1 MLQNWKK
8 LRPISLLNI
17 DLKLISKAFPSTL
30 KTVIPSSVS
39 LKQTVYIEKWFRE
52 IPYHII
58 QASTPPASEFLL
70 LWTQVRFTK
79 VRYKSKISGPGKFR
93 NLLFQSFRI
102 GPSDQKWLPQCRN
115 GDYPMLAD
123 INFWEKFSPNNL
135 RNWTWKVLEAEES
148 KNPT

>member
-70 LWTQVRFTK
+70 LWTLVRYTK
-79 VRYKSKISGPGKFR
+79 VRYKSKISGTGKFR

-102 GPSDQKWLPQCRN
+102 GPSDQKWLPRCRN
-115 GDYPMLAD
+115 RDYPMLAD
-123 INFWEKFSPNNL
+123 INFWEKFSPSNL